1 MKSIIFLAVLPL
13 SILASCTSGS
23 KGSEETKT
31 GDSLTVEFIGS
42 APLDIK
48 NPEGKVQLYA
58 VAENIAD
65 VPATL
70 LEEKNIQQSGV
81 PFTIDFFLLKDHKS
95 HIKPAIAAHEAV
107 KYYVTVKWDSDGNGK
122 VEKGDIMI
130 DYDKQFPNVKLGAGK
145 QQVYLTVIK

>member
-1 MKSIIFLAVLPL
+1 MKSMIFMAAFPL
-13 SILASCTSGS
+13 SIFASCTSAN
-23 KGSEETKT
+23 KGSDDTKT
-31 GDSLTVEFIGS
+31 GDSLTVEFTGS
-42 APLDIK
+42 TPLNIK

-81 PFTIDFFLLKDHKS
+81 PFTIDFVLPKDHKS
-95 HIKPAIAAHEAV
+95 HIKPAIAAHEGV

-122 VEKGDIMI
+122 VEKGDITI
-130 DYDKQFPNVKLGAGK
+130 DYDRQFPNVKLGAGK

>member
-1 MKSIIFLAVLPL
+1 MKSMIFMVALPL
-13 SILASCTSGS
+13 SIFASCTSAS
-23 KGSEETKT
+23 KVNDETKK
-31 GDSLTVEFIGS
+31 GDSLSVEFIGS
-42 APLDIK
+42 TPLNIK

-81 PFTIDFFLLKDHKS
+81 PFTIDFVLAKDHKS
-95 HIKPAIAAHEAV
+95 HIKPVVAAHEGI

-122 VEKGDIMI
+122 VEKGDITI
-130 DYDKQFPNVKLGAGK
+130 DYDRQFPNVKLGAGK

>member
-1 MKSIIFLAVLPL
+1 MKSMFFMAALPMCIF
-13 SILASCTSGS
+13 ASCTSAS
-23 KGSEETKT
+23 KVSDEAKT

-42 APLDIK
+42 TPLNIK

-70 LEEKNIQQSGV
+70 LEEKNIQQSGT
-81 PFTIDFFLLKDHKS
+81 PFTIDFVLPKDHKM
-95 HIKPAIAAHEAV
+95 HIKPVVVTHEGI
-107 KYYVTVKWDSDGNGK
+107 KYYVTVKWDSDGNGRI
-122 VEKGDIMI
+122 EKGDITI
-130 DYDKQFPNVKLGAGK
+130 DYDRKFPNVKLGAGK